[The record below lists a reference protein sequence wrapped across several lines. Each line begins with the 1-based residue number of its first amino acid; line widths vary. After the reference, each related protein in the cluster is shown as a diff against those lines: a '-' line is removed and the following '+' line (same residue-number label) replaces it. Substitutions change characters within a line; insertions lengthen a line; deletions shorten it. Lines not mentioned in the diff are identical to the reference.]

1 MKILFVLPYQND
13 TLEPLGVMY
22 LAAMLKQAGHEVRA
36 ALPNRQSVIAVL
48 RSFPADMLAYS
59 VITGSQQ
66 QYLALNRW
74 VRKNLAPNAV
84 SVFGGAHPT
93 YFPEFIYNDDVDAIC
108 IGEGEEAFLDF
119 VTRLESRE
127 DFFLTKNWWSKYQ
140 DRVYQNSLRP
150 EIADLDS
157 LPFPDRHLLDS
168 CPSYINKNLRV
179 FIATR
184 GCPYNCSYCF
194 NPAYRELYRRN
205 GLTACVRRRTV
216 DNLIAEIQHVRENH
230 RMRSVAFYDD
240 IFVTVPDWLEE
251 FATKYSQQ
259 IGLPFECNLRIEQ
272 VTPEAISA
280 LRRAGCARVAIG
292 IETADEEKRENVLRR
307 RYTNEQLVR
316 ACALIRE
323 HGLLLKTYN
332 ILGLPPGGIDA
343 DLRTLELNIAL
354 KADLPTASI
363 FQPYPGTALGEAARR
378 EGYWNGD
385 VNSIQLGFYGTC
397 QLNINDRAK
406 IELLQK
412 FFLISVKFPALL
424 PVVKFILRFAHVGIL
439 RRIVFWL
446 HRSVNDLKLLLGRK
460 LYFAEHPR
468 WFLLTK
474 LSSRR
479 GHPS

>member
-1 MKILFVLPYQND
+1 
-13 TLEPLGVMY
+13 
-22 LAAMLKQAGHEVRA
+22 
-36 ALPNRQSVIAVL
+36 
-48 RSFPADMLAYS
+48 
-59 VITGSQQ
+59 
-66 QYLALNRW
+66 
-74 VRKNLAPNAV
+74 
-84 SVFGGAHPT
+84 
-93 YFPEFIYNDDVDAIC
+93 
-108 IGEGEEAFLDF
+108 
-119 VTRLESRE
+119 
-127 DFFLTKNWWSKYQ
+127 
-140 DRVYQNSLRP
+140 
-150 EIADLDS
+150 
-157 LPFPDRHLLDS
+157 
-168 CPSYINKNLRV
+168 
-179 FIATR
+179 
-184 GCPYNCSYCF
+184 
-194 NPAYRELYRRN
+194 
-205 GLTACVRRRTV
+205 
-216 DNLIAEIQHVRENH
+216 
-230 RMRSVAFYDD
+230 MRSVAFYDD